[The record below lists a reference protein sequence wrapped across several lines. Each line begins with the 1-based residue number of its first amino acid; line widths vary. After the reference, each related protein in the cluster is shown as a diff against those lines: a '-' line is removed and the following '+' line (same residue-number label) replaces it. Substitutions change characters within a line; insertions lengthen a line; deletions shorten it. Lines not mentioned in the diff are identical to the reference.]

1 MAETRTPPGVSTA
14 RVRVIG
20 AGWAGLAA
28 AVTLARHG
36 VSVAVHEAASAP
48 GGRARRVLL
57 DGVGV
62 DNGLHILLGAYE
74 STLQLLHTV
83 SPGLAGLQRLPL
95 RLEVAGRLSLRS
107 AAAPPPFDLLIGL
120 LRAEGLTASQRLATV
135 GFMLRLRL
143 ARFRALP
150 GETVAGLLDRFGQL
164 GAARTWLWEP
174 LCIAALNTAPAEA
187 DAQVFLNV
195 VRDGMANGG
204 RASDLLLPASD
215 LGNLFPEP
223 ACRWLEARGCGVH
236 LADPVRAIRVRGSG
250 FTLECRSGN
259 HGASQVICAT
269 DPTRAAGL
277 VEELPAL
284 GALAQRLRGLRH
296 LPITSVYLQY
306 EPERTLP
313 APMLG
318 LPDGPL
324 QWAFDRGAL
333 CGQHG
338 LLACVASAAS
348 HFDSWGRDRI
358 AAAAHAQLSV
368 LLPDLEPP
376 RWQSVI
382 SERRA
387 TFACVPGIDRPAPRT
402 ALPGLLLAGDYTA
415 SDYPATLEAAVR
427 SGIACAHAILESS

>member
-1 MAETRTPPGVSTA
+1 MADTRQLPGAPAA

-36 VSVAVHEAASAP
+36 VPVAVHEAAPAP

-57 DGVGV
+57 DGASV
-62 DNGLHILLGAYE
+62 DNGLHILLGAYG
-74 STLQLLHTV
+74 STLQMIRTV
-83 SPGLAGLQRLPL
+83 SPDADHLQRLPL

-107 AAAPPPFDLLIGL
+107 ATAPAPLDLLAGL
-120 LRAEGLTASQRLATV
+120 LRARGLTAAERLATV

-143 ARFRALP
+143 SRFRARP
-150 GETVAGLLDRFGQL
+150 GETVAALLDRFGQR
-164 GAARTWLWEP
+164 GAARMWLWEP
-174 LCIAALNTAPAEA
+174 LCVAALNTAPAEA

-195 VRDGMANGG
+195 VRDGMAGGG
-204 RASDLLLPASD
+204 RASDLLLPSSD
-215 LGNLFPEP
+215 LGSLFPEP
-223 ACRWLEARGCGVH
+223 ACRWLEARGCAVH

-250 FTLECRSGN
+250 FSLECRSGN
-259 HGASQVICAT
+259 HGASQVVCAT
-269 DPTRAAGL
+269 DPSRAAGL
-277 VEELPAL
+277 VEHLPPLAP
-284 GALAQRLRGLRH
+284 LAQRLRALRH

-306 EPERTLP
+306 EPHRSLP

-333 CGQHG
+333 CGQPG
-338 LLACVASAAS
+338 LLACVASAAN

-358 AAAAHAQLSV
+358 ATAAHAQLAA
-368 LLPDLEPP
+368 LIPDLESP

-387 TFACVPGIDRPAPRT
+387 TFACIPGIDRPERRT
-402 ALPGLLLAGDYTA
+402 ALPGLFLAGDYTA
-415 SDYPATLEAAVR
+415 GDYPATLEAAVR
-427 SGIACAHAILESS
+427 SGIACAHGILNTP

>member
-1 MAETRTPPGVSTA
+1 MAEAYNHPGATTA

-36 VSVAVHEAASAP
+36 VAVAVHEAAPAP
-48 GGRARRVLL
+48 GGRARRVPL
-57 DGVGV
+57 DGITV
-62 DNGLHILLGAYE
+62 DNGLHILLGAYS
-74 STLQLLHTV
+74 STLQMLHTV
-83 SPGLAGLQRLPL
+83 SPDSDGLRHLPL

-107 AAAPPPFDLLIGL
+107 AAAPPPLDLLIGL
-120 LRAEGLTASQRLATV
+120 LRADGLTMAQRLATV
-135 GFMLRLRL
+135 GFMLRLRV

-150 GETVAGLLDRFGQL
+150 GETVAALLDRFGQH

-174 LCIAALNTAPAEA
+174 LCVAALNTGPAEA

-195 VRDGMANGG
+195 IRDGMAGGG
-204 RASDLLLPASD
+204 RASDLLLPATD
-215 LGNLFPEP
+215 LGSLFPEP
-223 ACRWLEARGCGVH
+223 ACRWLEARGCAVH

-259 HGASQVICAT
+259 HGASQVVCAT
-269 DPTRAAGL
+269 DPSRAAGL
-277 VEELPAL
+277 VEDLPSL
-284 GALAQRLRGLRH
+284 GPLAQRLRALHH

-306 EPERTLP
+306 EAHRSLP
-313 APMLG
+313 APMVG

-333 CGQHG
+333 CGQPG

-358 AAAAHAQLSV
+358 AAAAHAQLAA
-368 LLPDLEPP
+368 LLPDLEAP

-387 TFACVPGIDRPAPRT
+387 TFACVPGIDRPAQRT
-402 ALPGLLLAGDYTA
+402 TLPGLLLAGDYTA
-415 SDYPATLEAAVR
+415 GDYPATLEAAVR
-427 SGIACAHAILESS
+427 SGIACAHAILESP